1 MSASRKRDIFALVI
15 GLAVVLVDQLTKIW
29 IVQYFGTVGGRAPI
43 PLLGD
48 ILTLYYV
55 RNTGV
60 AFSLFETQ
68 NIKFALI
75 FVALAV
81 ISYLYWRFRESPS
94 LWLRLGFALVL
105 GGAVGNLLDR
115 FTRGYVVDFVHFQIP
130 DVFSFA
136 VFNVADSAITIG
148 VILIAIV
155 LYQIGALAPD
165 APSSP
170 TSPTTSKA
178 GDEPATDAS
187 RASVGS
193 GDRS

>member
-15 GLAVVLVDQLTKIW
+15 GLVVVLVDQLTKVW

-43 PLLGD
+43 PIVGD
-48 ILTLYYV
+48 ILTLFYV

-60 AFSLFETQ
+60 AFSLFEGQ

-75 FVALAV
+75 FVALAL
-81 ISYLYWRFRESPS
+81 IGYLYWRYRESPS

-130 DVFSFA
+130 GVFNFA
-136 VFNVADSAITIG
+136 VFNVADSGITIG
-148 VILIAIV
+148 VVLIAFV
-155 LYQIGALAPD
+155 LYQLSSP
-165 APSSP
+165 APSASSSLTTGA
-170 TSPTTSKA
+170 TS
-178 GDEPATDAS
+178 DEPRAGATPAS
-187 RASVGS
+187 ARS
-193 GDRS
+193 GDHS